1 MRVGGLQVGTKILK
15 VEGLGGILAP
25 SWGLGAILAPSWE
38 VCGPS
43 WLQLGGFVGHLG
55 SNLRVLEAIW
65 EVLAENLEK
74 PEGFQGFW
82 GGPEFALDLGD
93 GGAGGFCPRGVARG
107 LSY

>member
-1 MRVGGLQVGTKILK
+1 MAPKSLKLRV
-15 VEGLGGILAP
+15 LGGILAP

-43 WLQLGGFVGHLG
+43 WFQLGGFVGHLG

-74 PEGFQGFW
+74 PKGFHGFW
-82 GGPEFALDLGD
+82 R
-93 GGAGGFCPRGVARG
+93 GARSLRPTSVEG
-107 LSY
+107 

>member
-1 MRVGGLQVGTKILK
+1 MWVGGLQVGTKILK

-43 WLQLGGFVGHLG
+43 WLQLGGFVAHLG

-65 EVLAENLEK
+65 EVLTENREK
-74 PEGFQGFW
+74 PKGFQDS
-82 GGPEFALDLGD
+82 GGGQSLGPTS
-93 GGAGGFCPRGVARG
+93 GGGSGWFLP
-107 LSY
+107 